1 MTFKTDIFETAGLQA
16 IILHGDFCIL
26 IVQERGSYINN
37 SEDSTVPLMLVLAC
51 YLT

>member
-1 MTFKTDIFETAGLQA
+1 MTSKRDIFETAGLLA

-26 IVQERGSYINN
+26 IVQERGSYSNN
-37 SEDSTVPLMLVLAC
+37 SEDSTVPLTLALAC